1 MCVRTSIESIRSGT
15 FFSIQAFPLVTSNM
29 HECIVVGFEVLRSGS
44 LPPWSSWWWTW
55 SNLNSHYFLFVLL
68 GILKS
73 ETGFYAPLYT
83 HQTDIE
89 CCLPWDVFRTPMAF
103 SSSFLKHAGCWM
115 LGLHQIQ
122 QIPLLQEGTDRLTH
136 PCGEADPLSNRIQ
149 LCCCIPLFVQI
160 HTGTNL
166 SFISKC

>member
-1 MCVRTSIESIRSGT
+1 MV
-15 FFSIQAFPLVTSNM
+15 FLVVDLIQPEFALLLICATGYSEKRNRLL
-29 HECIVVGFEVLRSGS
+29 C
-44 LPPWSSWWWTW
+44 SSVHTP
-55 SNLNSHYFLFVLL
+55 
-68 GILKS
+68 K
-73 ETGFYAPLYT
+73 
-83 HQTDIE
+83 QTE

-115 LGLHQIQ
+115 RGLHQIQ
-122 QIPLLQEGTDRLTH
+122 QIPLLQEETDRLTH

-160 HTGTNL
+160 YTGTNL